1 MLPKKLIVIIF
12 TTFYHYL
19 LLLLLFLGVRQATA
33 ASFTWT
39 WLVCAPKSSSVSQQ
53 GQIKW
58 HRPGSLP
65 TTHTLSRSLSLSL
78 SLSVC
83 LSRSLTPTLSH
94 PCCSPLAHFVWQL
107 PTLHASAP
115 SIALDLQTFTV
126 APLFFRGLFCS
137 TPLRTERDLK
147 CRSAAASTVE
157 CLSLSTDPSVKAL
170 QTRSFHKIIRAAK
183 MVDRGIVRI
192 LAGKLTR
199 HK

>member
-78 SLSVC
+78 SFCLSVC
-83 LSRSLTPTLSH
+83 LALWLPHLVTPVALLSPTLSDSCPPFMQALH
-94 PCCSPLAHFVWQL
+94 PSLLICRRSQWHRCFFGGCFVRPRSGQ
-107 PTLHASAP
+107 
-115 SIALDLQTFTV
+115 
-126 APLFFRGLFCS
+126 RG
-137 TPLRTERDLK
+137 T
-147 CRSAAASTVE
+147 
-157 CLSLSTDPSVKAL
+157 
-170 QTRSFHKIIRAAK
+170 
-183 MVDRGIVRI
+183 
-192 LAGKLTR
+192 
-199 HK
+199 